1 MKILLMS
8 GFLGSGKTTLIQKF
22 IRTIKARKLGFI
34 AIIENEVGDIGIDN
48 VLLSKTGVKV
58 EPITGGCVCCEV
70 TGSLIKA
77 LDEICTTYAPDWL
90 IIELTGVAKLL
101 DLKTAIERDATS
113 VKQGDNSLTA
123 ICVVDGSRW
132 DKLIVRAEYL
142 IRRQVEGSDML
153 LVSKA
158 DLCENAESK
167 REAVSKFFN
176 GKQATLI
183 SNDMDDDAVVE
194 LLNGVY
200 KDDTQ
205 IFTNPQFHDGVEA
218 VRFSRSYKLKPGIS
232 KIDAIDFF
240 RGYFGQLGTSLSDE
254 DIIAG
259 HVKGFLRN
267 KENEAVAFFSTT
279 APGDV
284 DINVDD
290 TTTSDDELEIIVT
303 VILYGDTDM
312 HTIREQVEAL
322 LTDVVLG
329 SVIKHP

>member
-22 IRTIKARKLGFI
+22 IRTIKARKLGFV

-77 LDEICTTYAPDWL
+77 LDEIYTTYAPDWL
-90 IIELTGVAKLL
+90 IIELTGVAKLV
-101 DLKTAIERDATS
+101 DLKTSIESSTS

-167 REAVSKFFN
+167 REAVSKYFN

-194 LLNGVY
+194 LLNGMY
-200 KDDTQ
+200 KDDTK
-205 IFTNPQFHDGVEA
+205 IFTNPQFHDGIEA
-218 VRFSRSYKLKPGIS
+218 VRFSRSYKLKLEIS
-232 KIDAIDFF
+232 KTDAIDFF
-240 RGYFGQLGTSLSDE
+240 RGYFGQLGTSLSDG
-254 DIIAG
+254 DIIIG

-279 APGDV
+279 TPGDV

-290 TTTSDDELEIIVT
+290 TSISDELEIIVT
-303 VILYGDTDM
+303 VILYGSADM
-312 HTIREQVEAL
+312 RTISEHVETL
-322 LTDVVLG
+322 LTDVVR
-329 SVIKHP
+329 KK